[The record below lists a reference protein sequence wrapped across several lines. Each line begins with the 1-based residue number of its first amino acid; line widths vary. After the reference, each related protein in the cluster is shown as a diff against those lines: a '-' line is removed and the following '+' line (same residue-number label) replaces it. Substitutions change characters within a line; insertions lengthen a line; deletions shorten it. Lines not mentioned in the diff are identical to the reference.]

1 MTKEALIKAVG
12 KEIRA
17 RRKLKKLTQAGL
29 AMRAEVHPNTISLI
43 ERGKTLA
50 GIDALIDIA
59 DALGVSLSQLI
70 KAAED
75 RGGIH

>member
-1 MTKEALIKAVG
+1 MTKEALLEALG

-29 AMRAEVHPNTISLI
+29 ALRANVHPNTVSLI
-43 ERGKTLA
+43 ERAETVA
-50 GIDALIDIA
+50 GVDALFDISN
-59 DALGVSLSQLI
+59 ALGTTLSQLI

-75 RGGIH
+75 RAGLR

>member
-29 AMRAEVHPNTISLI
+29 AMRANVHPNTISLV
-43 ERGKTLA
+43 ERAKTIA
-50 GIDALIDIA
+50 GLDALIDIA
-59 DALGVSLSQLI
+59 DALGLPLSQLI

-75 RGGIH
+75 RANAR

>member
-29 AMRAEVHPNTISLI
+29 AMRAEVHLNTISLI

-59 DALGVSLSQLI
+59 DALGVPLSQLI

-75 RGGIH
+75 RGGAR

>member
-1 MTKEALIKAVG
+1 MTKEALIKAIG

-29 AMRAEVHPNTISLI
+29 ALRAEVHPNTISLI
-43 ERGKTLA
+43 ERAQTIA
-50 GIDALIDIA
+50 GLDALIDIA
-59 DALGVSLSQLI
+59 DALGVPLSQLI

-75 RGGIH
+75 RGSAR